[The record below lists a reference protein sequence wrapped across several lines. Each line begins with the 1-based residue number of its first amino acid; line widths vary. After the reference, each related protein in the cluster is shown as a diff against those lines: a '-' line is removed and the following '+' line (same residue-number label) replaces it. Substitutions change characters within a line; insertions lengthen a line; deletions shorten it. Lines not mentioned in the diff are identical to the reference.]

1 MGRQTIRK
9 NKKTAQQHGAEPT
22 PSRQTDPKFDHVS
35 GASAALCAKPV
46 SLNFPPAPGP
56 LENEMSV
63 FGKRT
68 CRIPSHPALIPLL
81 LVALTIDLALKL
93 RQHRH
98 DRR

>member
-1 MGRQTIRK
+1 
-9 NKKTAQQHGAEPT
+9 
-22 PSRQTDPKFDHVS
+22 
-35 GASAALCAKPV
+35 
-46 SLNFPPAPGP
+46 
-56 LENEMSV
+56 MSV